1 MQTKDIIKEWA
12 GNKDR
17 LFTHKIYSSS
27 KASYVVIT
35 DVMYKKEK
43 NGRVTTLFEY
53 EEIYTHALEWNG
65 EETEF
70 HRSFRQWSKAR
81 YFELAYKP
89 TWQAHYAH
97 ESERKSERGIR
108 EAEAQAKRDEL
119 DGLMKDLSIGI
130 RYSREFRRGHD
141 FNHHHYEW
149 EIKEYRKDGEDGVD
163 GLIATLRD
171 AKKFYELIASGAI
184 TLPDMEE
191 QEVA

>member
-17 LFTHKIYSSS
+17 LFLHQQYKGTS
-27 KASYVVIT
+27 AQYVVIT
-35 DVMYKKEK
+35 DVRYRKEK
-43 NGRVTTLFEY
+43 NGSVTTLFEY
-53 EEIYTHALEWNG
+53 EQIYTHGLTWDG
-65 EETEF
+65 TETEF
-70 HRSFRQWSKAR
+70 NRSFKQWTKAR
-81 YFELAYKP
+81 YLELAGNYTWDSHYKN
-89 TWQAHYAH
+89 QCQIVK
-97 ESERKSERGIR
+97 ERDER
-108 EAEAQAKRDEL
+108 ETVAQAKRDEL

-141 FNHHHYEW
+141 YNHHHYEW

-184 TLPDMEE
+184 TLPDTEE

>member
-17 LFTHKIYSSS
+17 LFTYKQYKGNRSQ
-27 KASYVVIT
+27 YVVVT
-35 DVMYKKEK
+35 DVRYRKEK
-43 NGRVTTLFEY
+43 NGSVTTLFEY
-53 EEIYTHALEWNG
+53 EEIYTHGLAWDG
-65 EETEF
+65 TETEF
-70 HRSFRQWSKAR
+70 KRSFKQWTKAR
-81 YFELAYKP
+81 YLELAYCRS
-89 TWQAHYAH
+89 WESHYKQ
-97 ESERKSERGIR
+97 ECERKSERGIR

-119 DGLMKDLSIGI
+119 DGLMKDLCIGV

-141 FNHHHYEW
+141 HNHHHYEW
-149 EIKEYRKDGEDGVD
+149 EIKAYRKDGEDGVD

-184 TLPDMEE
+184 TLPDTEV